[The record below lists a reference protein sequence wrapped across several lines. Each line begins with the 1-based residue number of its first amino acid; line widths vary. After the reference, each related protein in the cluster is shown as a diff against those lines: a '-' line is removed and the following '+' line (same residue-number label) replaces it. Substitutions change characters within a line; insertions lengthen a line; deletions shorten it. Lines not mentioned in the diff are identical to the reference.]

1 MTANSNLYPH
11 ESMQSK
17 AYFSPYFPIW
27 RTTVFKN
34 NKRKKKKTPN
44 NYLRK
49 EIDSHYLV
57 AFLSKV
63 NPKKILKVYVKC
75 GEQRE
80 EEEEEEREE
89 KG

>member
-1 MTANSNLYPH
+1 MKACKVKLIFRRIFLYG
-11 ESMQSK
+11 EQLFSK
-17 AYFSPYFPIW
+17 
-27 RTTVFKN
+27 TT
-34 NKRKKKKTPN
+34 REKKKKTPN

>member
-17 AYFSPYFPIW
+17 AYFSPYF
-27 RTTVFKN
+27 
-34 NKRKKKKTPN
+34 
-44 NYLRK
+44 
-49 EIDSHYLV
+49 HYLV